1 MAEVTTTY
9 LEMKSP
15 DQLKAKPAPEGLSI
29 VECEIKQFQ
38 YNRFLYLL
46 VGEAWQWFDKAS
58 WTDAQWRDFAEN
70 ENLRTWVAHFKG
82 APAGYY
88 ELQQQEGG
96 DHGALRGG
104 GAAFG
109 FERFVGDGV
118 GAVAQ
123 FAHIQLLR
131 GRTPRKNW
139 LRISLVLPC
148 FLARGKLA
156 DDHGMHTAYSV
167 AHRI

>member
-70 ENLRTWVAHFKG
+70 ENLRTWVAYFKG

-88 ELQQQEGG
+88 ELQQQKGG
-96 DHGALRGG
+96 DVEIAYFGLAPKFIGMGFGG
-104 GAAFG
+104 Y
-109 FERFVGDGV
+109 
-118 GAVAQ
+118 
-123 FAHIQLLR
+123 LLTR
-131 GRTPRKNW
+131 AIRSAWQWR
-139 LRISLVLPC
+139 
-148 FLARGKLA
+148 
-156 DDHGMHTAYSV
+156 
-167 AHRI
+167 